1 MEQVL
6 EQDNELLSFKWDT
19 VEEEQPTVEEPKEEP
34 KEEKKEEVKEEKPEF
49 TFDTSKTEDGEEIV
63 KKENNEPVD
72 SIYNDLFKDLKE
84 NNIFNHVELEEG
96 EELTAERFF
105 QLQEEEYEAEVS
117 ERINNWAKN
126 IDEDGR
132 KYLKF
137 LSDGGKTKDFLE
149 VFVNTEEPLEGDIN
163 DEEYQDDLIREKK
176 LSEGFSRDETEEYLS
191 NLPKTVKRK
200 EATLYKENIQ
210 ETVEKR
216 KKQLL
221 EEQERAKQRQAE
233 ELQQF
238 NDNIKGVLENQK
250 EVGGFKITEKDKTN
264 IYNFLTRRDQKVNDK
279 VVVTGFQKKLAEV
292 FKDTNKLV
300 VLAKLLHNDFDL
312 SQIEKQIITKE
323 TKKIKSNLENRKT
336 ISSSS
341 GSSYKEKQF
350 YDLF

>member
-19 VEEEQPTVEEPKEEP
+19 VEEEPIVEEPKEEP
-34 KEEKKEEVKEEKPEF
+34 KEEKQEEVKDEENPKF
-49 TFDTSKTEDGEEIV
+49 TFETPKVEEGEEIV
-63 KKENNEPVD
+63 EKKNEEPVD

-84 NNIFNHVELEEG
+84 NNIFNHVELQEG

-105 QLQEEEYEAEVS
+105 QLQEEEYEAEVR
-117 ERINNWAKN
+117 ERIDNWAKN

-137 LSDGGKTKDFLE
+137 LSDGGKTKDFLD
-149 VFVNTEEPLEGDIN
+149 VYVNTDEPLEGDIE

-191 NLPKTVKRK
+191 NLPKTVKKK
-200 EATLYKENIQ
+200 EASLYKENVQKDIDY
-210 ETVEKR
+210 
-216 KKQLL
+216 KKEQLL
-221 EEQERAKQRQAE
+221 KQQEQQKQRQIE
-233 ELQQF
+233 EQQQF
-238 NDNIKGVLENQK
+238 NKNIQDILDNQK

-264 IYNFLTRRDQKVNDK
+264 IYNFLTRKDQKVNDK
-279 VVVTGFQKKLAEV
+279 VIVTGFQKKLAEV

-323 TKKIKSNLENRKT
+323 TKKIKYNLENRKT

>member
-19 VEEEQPTVEEPKEEP
+19 VEEEPTVEEPKEES
-34 KEEKKEEVKEEKPEF
+34 KDEEKKVEPEPEF
-49 TFDTSKTEDGEEIV
+49 TFETPKTEDGEEIV
-63 KKENNEPVD
+63 EKKNNESVD
-72 SIYNDLFKDLKE
+72 SIYNDLFKDLKQ

-105 QLQEEEYEAEVS
+105 ELQEEEYEAEVK
-117 ERINNWAKN
+117 ERIDNWAKN

-149 VFVNTEEPLEGDIN
+149 VFVNTEEPLDGDIN

-191 NLPKTVKRK
+191 NLPKSVKRK
-200 EATLYKENIQ
+200 EATLYKENVQ
-210 ETVEKR
+210 KDVEYR
-216 KKQLL
+216 KEQLL
-221 EEQERAKQRQAE
+221 RQQEQAKIRQIEEQKE
-233 ELQQF
+233 F
-238 NDNIKGVLENQK
+238 NKNIQDILENQK
-250 EVGGFKITEKDKTN
+250 EVNGFKITEKDKSN
-264 IYNFLTRRDQKVNDK
+264 IFNFLTRRDQKVNDK

-292 FKDTNKLV
+292 FKDTSKLV

>member
-19 VEEEQPTVEEPKEEP
+19 IEEEPTVEEPKEES
-34 KEEKKEEVKEEKPEF
+34 KDEEKKVEPEPEF
-49 TFDTSKTEDGEEIV
+49 TFETPKTEDGEEIV
-63 KKENNEPVD
+63 EKKNNESVD
-72 SIYNDLFKDLKE
+72 SIYNDLFKDLKQ

-105 QLQEEEYEAEVS
+105 ELQEEEYEAEVK
-117 ERINNWAKN
+117 ERIDNWAKN

-149 VFVNTEEPLEGDIN
+149 VFVNTEEPLDGDIN

-191 NLPKTVKRK
+191 NLPKIVKRK
-200 EATLYKENIQ
+200 EATLYKENVQ
-210 ETVEKR
+210 KDVEYR
-216 KKQLL
+216 KEQLL
-221 EEQERAKQRQAE
+221 RQQEQAKIRQIEEQKE
-233 ELQQF
+233 F
-238 NDNIKGVLENQK
+238 NKNIQDILENQK
-250 EVGGFKITEKDKTN
+250 EVNGFKITEKDKSN
-264 IYNFLTRRDQKVNDK
+264 IFNFLTRRDQKVNDK

-292 FKDTNKLV
+292 FKDTSKLV